1 MLITDHVRAMID
13 TSCEEKQ
20 ARAIAAQG
28 LDLIINTHFHE
39 DHIMFNWIF
48 DKSQIWAHSLDAP
61 AIRSLDLWK
70 ELFGFSYYGDDEIG
84 DTYRKNIK
92 TQSSPVHKELRDG
105 ELIDLGTVKLRV
117 LHTPG
122 HTRGHCSYF
131 EENEGIL
138 YAGEITLSN
147 FGPWY
152 GHLDS
157 DIDQYIKSIER
168 CKELR
173 PRLVISSHLGIINDD
188 IDKRMQA
195 FLDRIHEK
203 ENIILNELNIPQT
216 LEQLTEKKLY
226 YGTSRQLPHFRM
238 FFEKVAVHKH
248 LQRLTAAKRIAS
260 ENGVYFKI

>member
-1 MLITDHVRAMID
+1 MLIKDSVRAIID
-13 TSCEEKQ
+13 TSCEERK
-20 ARAIAAQG
+20 AREIAAQG
-28 LDLIINTHFHE
+28 LDLVINTHFHE

-48 DKSQIWAHSLDAP
+48 DKSQIWAHSMDAP

-70 ELFGFSYYGDDEIG
+70 DLFGFSHYGDNDLG
-84 DTYRKNIK
+84 DIYRKNIK
-92 TQSSPVHKELRDG
+92 TKSSPVHRELQDG

-122 HTRGHCSYF
+122 HTQGHCSYF
-131 EENEGIL
+131 EENEEIL

-152 GHLDS
+152 GHLNS

-168 CKELR
+168 CRELK
-173 PRLVISSHLGIINDD
+173 PKLVISSHLGLISDD

-195 FLDRIHEK
+195 FLNLIYEK
-203 ENIILNELNIPQT
+203 ETIILNELKIPQT

-226 YGTSRQLPHFRM
+226 YGTKRQLPHFRM
-238 FFEKVAVHKH
+238 FFEKVAIHKH
-248 LQRLTAAKRIAS
+248 LQRLAASKQIMS
-260 ENGVYFKI
+260 ENGFYFKV